1 MGKIEELKAQV
12 LEEIEALRSE
22 FVDLSLRI
30 HAHPEIGLE
39 EVKASEW
46 LTEYLEEGGF
56 VVQRGLAGLPT
67 AFKARYGKEA
77 PAIAFLAEY
86 DALPEI
92 GHGCAH
98 NIIAAAAVGA
108 GMAVKKRVVDQL
120 GGSILVIGTP
130 AEENHG
136 GKTIMVEK
144 GAFDDVDVAMMVH
157 PGCHDVAAL
166 GTLAVISLDVEFWG
180 KAAHAASYPEE
191 GINALEALILA
202 FNNINSLR
210 QHIRST
216 SRIHGI
222 ITKGG
227 DAANIVPAHTEASFL
242 VRSDDMEYL
251 EELKEKV
258 LNCFTA
264 SALATGA
271 RLDYRWG
278 EMFYALLRP
287 NLTLAKL
294 FSRNMESLG
303 RDVHVGGLQHQS
315 FSTDMGNV
323 SQKVPS
329 IHPIV
334 AIAPSDVSWHTPQFA
349 AAAISE
355 AGHQGLL
362 DSARA
367 LALTAVDLLADP
379 EKMDEIKEEFLQQA
393 NPSGASAADR
403 SSF

>member
-1 MGKIEELKAQV
+1 MGETGELKAQV
-12 LEEIEALRSE
+12 LEEIEACRRELI
-22 FVDLSLRI
+22 DLSIRI
-30 HAHPEIGLE
+30 HANPEIGLQ
-39 EVKASEW
+39 EVKASQW
-46 LTEYLEEGGF
+46 LTEYLEGKGF
-56 VVQRGLAGLPT
+56 VVERGLVGLST
-67 AFKARYGKEA
+67 AFRASYGKGR

-92 GHGCAH
+92 GHACGH

-108 GMAVKKRVVDQL
+108 GTALKKAVDQV

-130 AEENHG
+130 AEENRG
-136 GKTIMVEK
+136 GKTTMVEH
-144 GAFDDVDVAMMVH
+144 GAFDDIDVAMMVH

-166 GTLAVISLDVEFWG
+166 EALAVISLDVEFWG

-202 FNNINSLR
+202 FNAINSLR
-210 QHIRST
+210 QHVKST

-222 ITKGG
+222 ITKDG
-227 DAANIVPAHTEASFL
+227 DAVNIVPAHTEASFL
-242 VRSDDMEYL
+242 VRADDMEYL

-271 RLDYRWG
+271 RLEYRWG

-287 NLTLAKL
+287 NLTLARL
-294 FSRNMESLG
+294 FSQNMESLG
-303 RDVHVGGLQHQS
+303 RKVDVGGLRPQP

-334 AIAPSDVSWHTPQFA
+334 AIAPPDVSWHTPQFA
-349 AAAISE
+349 AAAISD

-367 LALTAVDLLADP
+367 LALTAVDLLVDS
-379 EKMDEIKEEFLQQA
+379 EKMKEVEEEFLRK
-393 NPSGASAADR
+393 D
-403 SSF
+403 

>member
-12 LEEIEALRSE
+12 LEEIEALRGE

-191 GINALEALILA
+191 GVNALEALILA

-210 QHIRST
+210 QHVRST

-258 LNCFTA
+258 LNCFNA

-287 NLTLAKL
+287 NLTLANL

-303 RDVHVGGLQHQS
+303 RDVHVGGLQHQP

-334 AIAPSDVSWHTPQFA
+334 AIASPEVSWHTPQFA

-367 LALTAVDLLADP
+367 LALTAVDLLVDP
-379 EKMDEIKEEFLQQA
+379 EKMDEIKEEFLQK
-393 NPSGASAADR
+393 R
-403 SSF
+403 